1 MKTKKNPGIFRLLTF
16 ALYFGDSL
24 FSPFFSLYFASTY
37 LSQTEKDVLIAL
49 IPFFFFAG
57 NIFFSLFETSWK
69 RNLWLIRIIS
79 LLEAISVLLFGIWQ
93 SFFVLLPI
101 TILAALHN
109 SCLFGLID
117 GMGAASAKRHKIP
130 FSSIRV
136 LGGLGYIAGSLFGY
150 FLLDKIGYT
159 VMFAVS
165 ACFIFLLGP
174 LSFLVAPAKEKA
186 KPEEMTK
193 EEKRHYSFW
202 KNSNLWLYLIFSA
215 LFFGALNNYNYI
227 VPIFMKEAGLSDG
240 KTAIWTV
247 VRVSVEVVVMFL
259 SPLLMKVVKKQKY
272 GLVIACAFEML
283 CVLFNAV
290 IPNFELA
297 MWLAFVARGV
307 GYGFSLVGMVLFAQE
322 IVGERDCP
330 KAATLSN
337 GVTFC
342 FCGILNL
349 LSSTIYLNIG
359 FTGYFFVVFSIMAI
373 GIAFL
378 LLIRQKHEKTP
389 ETPVIESK

>member
-1 MKTKKNPGIFRLLTF
+1 MNAKKNPGVFRLLTF

-24 FSPFFSLYFASTY
+24 FSPFFCLYFASTS
-37 LSQTEKDVLIAL
+37 LSQTEQDILIAL
-49 IPFFFFAG
+49 VPFFFFAG
-57 NIFFSLFETSWK
+57 NVFFSLFETSWK
-69 RNLWLIRIIS
+69 RNIWLIRIIS
-79 LLEAISVLLFGIWQ
+79 LMEAIAVCLFGIWQ
-93 SFFVLLPI
+93 SFFMLLPI

-117 GMGAASAKRHKIP
+117 GMGAASAKRNKIP

-150 FLLDKIGYT
+150 FLLDQIGYT
-159 VMFAVS
+159 IMFIVS
-165 ACFIFLLGP
+165 ACFLFLLGP
-174 LSFLVAPAKEKA
+174 LSFLLAPAKEEEQ
-186 KPEEMTK
+186 PEEIAP
-193 EEKRHYSFW
+193 EEKKSYSFW
-202 KNSNLWLYLIFSA
+202 KNPNLWLFLIFSA

-227 VPIFMKEAGLSDG
+227 VPIYMKDAGLSDG

-272 GLVIACAFEML
+272 GLIIACSFEIA

-297 MWLAFVARGV
+297 MWLAFISRGI
-307 GYGFSLVGMVLFAQE
+307 GYGFGLVGMVLFAQE

-337 GVTFC
+337 GVTYC
-342 FCGILNL
+342 VCGLLNL

-359 FTGYFFVVFSIMAI
+359 FKGYFLVVFSIMAV
-373 GIAFL
+373 GLVFL
-378 LLIRQKHEKTP
+378 LLIKQKHKVKPQENK
-389 ETPVIESK
+389 